1 MVNLLQINNLHWDDT
16 LTSIV
21 IWAIPVTLFWFCWRL
36 YRFCSASQVFKKSG
50 PSRLPKYH
58 DHPVNEESSEWD
70 EYTRST
76 TGIPGVPPEP

>member
-1 MVNLLQINNLHWDDT
+1 MVNLPQINNLHWDDT

-21 IWAIPVTLFWFCWRL
+21 IWAIPVTLFWFCWKL
-36 YRFCSASQVFKKSG
+36 YRFCSASQVFKKSEPG
-50 PSRLPKYH
+50 RLSKYH
-58 DHPVNEESSEWD
+58 DAVDEGSSEWD